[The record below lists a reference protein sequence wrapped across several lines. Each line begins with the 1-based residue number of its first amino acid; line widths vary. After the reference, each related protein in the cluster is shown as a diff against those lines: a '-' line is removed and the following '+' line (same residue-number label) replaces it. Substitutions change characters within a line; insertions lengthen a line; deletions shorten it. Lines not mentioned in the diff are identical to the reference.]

1 MSEPD
6 TEPVYRAACTPA
18 LSTGVTK
25 VPGSSKAPASRRKL
39 SSTMPVAPHLK
50 RALAPVAVTTSSA
63 LRPPQRPGGTASAE
77 SLQAVSATTAA
88 TACSDSADAVPPGR
102 WGGRNA
108 ELVVTASGASAR
120 FKCGATGVV
129 EESLRIEAGSFDE
142 PGTFVTPVLNA
153 GVQPARYMG
162 SVSGSDMTL
171 ALSVSGQAAGT
182 FQLHLGADPAFDVC
196 NF

>member
-1 MSEPD
+1 M
-6 TEPVYRAACTPA
+6 
-18 LSTGVTK
+18 
-25 VPGSSKAPASRRKL
+25 KL
-39 SSTMPVAPHLK
+39 SSRAWLLAVA
-50 RALAPVAVTTSSA
+50 AVVA
-63 LRPPQRPGGTASAE
+63 E
-77 SLQAVSATTAA
+77 

-108 ELVVTASGASAR
+108 ELVVTATGASAR

-129 EESLRIEAGSFDE
+129 EESLRLEAGSFDE